1 MAPTST
7 SDAERL
13 EPFRVELTGYC
24 YRMLGSGF
32 EAEDAVQET
41 MLRAWRSFDRY
52 DGRRA
57 SLRTWIYSIATNVCV
72 DMLRSAQRRALTMDL
87 DPAARAGGG
96 LGPPVPE
103 RAWVLPVPDDLVVP
117 VDASP
122 ESVVLQ
128 RESLRLA
135 FVAALQHLPPRQR
148 AVLILRDVL
157 CWQADEVAHLL
168 DSSVASVTSA
178 LQRARA
184 TLRTAAPDPG
194 EPLRPADSRQR
205 DLLTRYCT
213 AFEQHDVSALVA
225 LLREDATMTMP
236 PFRWSLRGREHIR
249 TALLDPRSGC
259 AGARLLP
266 TAANGSPAFWQTR
279 PGPAGHVPFA
289 LVLLDVTDGQVAG
302 ITTYL
307 NVDRLLTLFTP
318 NDDDWCE
325 TEYLSR
331 GANGRELR
339 RRIAEMEAGAGV
351 PRELIEPDDE
361 TSAAALGGN
370 PMRLR

>member
-24 YRMLGSGF
+24 YRLLGSGF

-41 MLRAWRSFDRY
+41 MVRAWRSFDRY

-57 SLRTWIYSIATNVCV
+57 SLRTWLYSIATNVCV

-87 DPAARAGGG
+87 DSAAQAGGG

-103 RAWVLPVPDDLVVP
+103 RAWVLPVPDSLVVP

-157 CWQADEVAHLL
+157 CWRADEVAQLL

-205 DLLTRYCT
+205 DLLTRYCS

-249 TALLDPRSGC
+249 AALLDPRAGC

-289 LVLLDVTDGQVAG
+289 LVLLDVLDGQVAG